1 MNETTNTYDNLL
13 TIYLAMKKIK
23 EIDRSNNFYKYYLE
37 VQDRMNEIIHLNYI
51 MSKNDRN

>member
-23 EIDRSNNFYKYYLE
+23 EIDRSNNFYKYYIE
-37 VQDRMNEIIHLNYI
+37 VQDRMNEIIYLNYI
-51 MSKNDRN
+51 MNKNDRN